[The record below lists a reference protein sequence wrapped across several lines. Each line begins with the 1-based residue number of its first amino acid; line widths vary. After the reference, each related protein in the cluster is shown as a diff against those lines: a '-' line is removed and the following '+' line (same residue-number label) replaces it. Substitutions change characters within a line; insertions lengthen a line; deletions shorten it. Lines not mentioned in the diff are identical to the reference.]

1 MRNLML
7 LIWLVASL
15 GVTQGAVA
23 GPYGLTGKPIL
34 LAAQNLVPSKPSRAA
49 RLPPRTQRLGSRD
62 AAEQVRQQYQSY
74 KILSVSLIDSKGP
87 VVYRVKTLSPKGVVK
102 TVFVDGNSGNV
113 FD

>member
-7 LIWLVASL
+7 LMWLLASL

-23 GPYGLTGKPIL
+23 GPIGLGGRPIV
-34 LAAQNLVPSKPSRAA
+34 LAAQNLVPAKPSRST
-49 RLPPRTQRLGSRD
+49 RLPPRAQRLDSRD
-62 AAEQVRQQYQSY
+62 AAAQVRQQYQSH

>member
-7 LIWLVASL
+7 LMWLLASL

-23 GPYGLTGKPIL
+23 GPKGLGGRPIV
-34 LAAQNLVPSKPSRAA
+34 LAAQNLVPAKPSRST
-49 RLPPRTQRLGSRD
+49 RLPPRAQRLDSRD
-62 AAEQVRQQYQSY
+62 AAAQVRQQYQSH